1 MYLPKSADRR
11 RATAVFLAPSFIG
24 LILFCLLPIVTSLV
38 YSLMDYDLLAGS
50 MKFIGFRNYSRILT
64 GKEFLQVLGHT
75 LTYLGLYL
83 PFILVLSLAQGMVL
97 NQTFRGRG
105 VFRAIFYTPVITS
118 WVAAAVVWTWVLS
131 GKYGLLNQMLAPLGI
146 TGPAWLSSKFWA
158 MPGVVIAALWKDT
171 GYYSLMVLA
180 ALKSIDPSY
189 YEAASIDGASDG
201 RKFLSITLPLI
212 SPTLFLLLVI
222 NVIYGFQVFESVLIM
237 TDGGPGGATSVFLER
252 IFKYAFKQYKMGMAS
267 AYSWI
272 LFVIIF
278 AFTLIQFWMQK
289 KWVNYDA

>member
-1 MYLPKSADRR
+1 M
-11 RATAVFLAPSFIG
+11 AVFLAPSFIG

-118 WVAAAVVWTWVLS
+118 WVAAAVV
-131 GKYGLLNQMLAPLGI
+131 
-146 TGPAWLSSKFWA
+146 
-158 MPGVVIAALWKDT
+158 
-171 GYYSLMVLA
+171 
-180 ALKSIDPSY
+180 
-189 YEAASIDGASDG
+189 
-201 RKFLSITLPLI
+201 
-212 SPTLFLLLVI
+212 
-222 NVIYGFQVFESVLIM
+222 
-237 TDGGPGGATSVFLER
+237 
-252 IFKYAFKQYKMGMAS
+252 
-267 AYSWI
+267 
-272 LFVIIF
+272 
-278 AFTLIQFWMQK
+278 
-289 KWVNYDA
+289 